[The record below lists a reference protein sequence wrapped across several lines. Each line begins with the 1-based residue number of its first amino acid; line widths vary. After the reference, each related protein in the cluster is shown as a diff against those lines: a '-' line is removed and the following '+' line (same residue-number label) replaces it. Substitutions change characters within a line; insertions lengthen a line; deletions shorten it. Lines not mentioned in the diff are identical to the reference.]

1 MGPINYTQQIANPF
15 QAAAQGFQFGAG
27 IRELEQ
33 TQQANAIKLQQQQAA
48 MQQAQQAEQARQ
60 RFFSN
65 PRPTMRDAA
74 ELASMI
80 PESQAKAM
88 QPYLE
93 GMSKE
98 QQQGVLKFNTEV
110 LSALQTNP
118 SVAVKLLRQRAQA
131 ERGMGDEEEAG
142 LYDRMAESTE
152 KDGPNVAFKGLSTI
166 VAALPGAKDMFD
178 AASKLGTEQRA
189 AELQPSALTEAQ
201 SKAQSAA
208 VAAKFAESKAAQD
221 LQKGGWDIAKLQSDI
236 QIAKQNSQIAA
247 MNAAASR
254 EGNAIKRQELQ
265 LKLGEL
271 TQKRDDTLRGKVAEV
286 ENSRF
291 NIDNLLNT
299 ADRILATP
307 KSVIGSATGP
317 ISARMLTL
325 SQSTADFEALIENL
339 DAQAFLSQIPQ
350 MKGTGAL
357 SENEGKKLAAALQN
371 FSLKQSPER
380 LLANV
385 QEAQRL
391 MLKARK
397 TLADRYGV
405 PETVADTPSAPAA
418 AKARGLTTDQI
429 LKELGVK

>member
-1 MGPINYTQQIANPF
+1 MQAQQREEAF
-15 QAAAQGFQFGAG
+15 KAQQ
-27 IRELEQ
+27 
-33 TQQANAIKLQQQQAA
+33 QQAVLQQQQAL
-48 MQQAQQAEQARQ
+48 MQQAQNAELAR
-60 RFFSN
+60 RKFFSN
-65 PRPTMRDAA
+65 PNPTMRDAA
-74 ELASMI
+74 ELASFI

-88 QPYLE
+88 QPFLD

-98 QQQGVLKFNTEV
+98 QQQGTLKFNTEV
-110 LSALQTNP
+110 LSALQNNP
-118 SVAVKLLRQRAQA
+118 TVAIQLLRKRA
-131 ERGMGDEEEAG
+131 EGEKNSGDPEEAA
-142 LYDRMAESTE
+142 LYERLADSAE
-152 KDGPNVAFKGLSTI
+152 KDGPAMAFKGLSSI
-166 VAALPGAKDMFD
+166 VSALPGAKEMFE
-178 AASKLGTEQRA
+178 AAGKFGAEQRA

-247 MNAAASR
+247 MNSATSR

-307 KSVIGSATGP
+307 KSVVGSAAGP
-317 ISARMLTL
+317 MSSRIPTMF
-325 SQSTADFEALIENL
+325 QSTADFESLIENL

-371 FSLKQSPER
+371 FSLKQSPEQ
-380 LLANV
+380 LLNNV
-385 QEAQRL
+385 KEAQRL

>member
-1 MGPINYTQQIANPF
+1 V
-15 QAAAQGFQFGAG
+15 
-27 IRELEQ
+27 
-33 TQQANAIKLQQQQAA
+33 AIQ
-48 MQQAQQAEQARQ
+48 
-60 RFFSN
+60 
-65 PRPTMRDAA
+65 
-74 ELASMI
+74 
-80 PESQAKAM
+80 
-88 QPYLE
+88 
-93 GMSKE
+93 
-98 QQQGVLKFNTEV
+98 
-110 LSALQTNP
+110 
-118 SVAVKLLRQRAQA
+118 LLRKRA
-131 ERGMGDEEEAG
+131 EGEKNSGDPEEAA
-142 LYDRMAESTE
+142 LYERLADSAE
-152 KDGPNVAFKGLSTI
+152 KDGPAMAFKGLSSI
-166 VAALPGAKDMFD
+166 VSALPGAKEMFE
-178 AASKLGTEQRA
+178 AAGKFGDEQRA

-247 MNAAASR
+247 MNAATSR

-307 KSVIGSATGP
+307 KSVVGSAAGP
-317 ISARMLTL
+317 MSSRIPTMF
-325 SQSTADFEALIENL
+325 QSTADFESLIENL

-371 FSLKQSPER
+371 FSLKQSPEQ
-380 LLANV
+380 LLNNV
-385 QEAQRL
+385 KEAQRL